1 MIVRRTIDKDEL
13 KELPKCY
20 PIGIGNG
27 KGGSLPVVAADIGY
41 RQRNAAL
48 FHKRAITQSSA
59 SPDFFRRM
67 LFSVPAQYDGTY
79 TAIG

>member
-13 KELPKCY
+13 KELPK
-20 PIGIGNG
+20 
-27 KGGSLPVVAADIGY
+27 VVFPGRI
-41 RQRNAAL
+41 
-48 FHKRAITQSSA
+48 HVIQSESET
-59 SPDFFRRM
+59 DFFRRM